1 MNSAKTAHRIVV
13 KVGTSTLAYPNGRL
27 NIRRIE
33 QLVKVLADL
42 KNSGREVL
50 LVTSAAIG
58 VGAGLLGLKE
68 RPHDVGG
75 KQAAAAVGQCELM
88 YTYDKLFSEYGHQ
101 TAQVLLTRD
110 VVEDD
115 VRKNNAAN
123 TLARLMEFGALPI
136 INENDTVATEELE
149 FGDNDTLSAIVA
161 VLAHAELLVLLTDID
176 GLYTDNPR
184 ENPDA
189 RRIDVVEEITD
200 ELLHAAKGAGSPL
213 GTGGMSTKLHAAAIA
228 TADGIPTV
236 VMSGENP
243 ELLYDLLD
251 GKAAGTLFKAKER
264 AE

>member
-1 MNSAKTAHRIVV
+1 MNTPHRIVV

-27 NIRRIE
+27 NLRRIE
-33 QLVKVLADL
+33 KLVKVLADL
-42 KNSGREVL
+42 KNSGKEIL

-68 RPHDVGG
+68 RPHDTGG

-110 VVEDD
+110 VIEDE
-115 VRKNNAAN
+115 RRRHNAEG

-161 VLAHAELLVLLTDID
+161 VLAEAELLVLLTDID

-184 ENPDA
+184 VNPEA
-189 RRIDVVEEITD
+189 RRIDVVEEITE
-200 ELLHAAKGAGSPL
+200 ELTAAAKGAGSPL
-213 GTGGMSTKLHAAAIA
+213 GTGGMLTKLHAAQIA
-228 TADGIPTV
+228 TEAGIPTV
-236 VMSGENP
+236 VMSGEDP
-243 ELLYDLLD
+243 EGLYDLLD
-251 GKAAGTLFKAKER
+251 GVPVGTLFKAKE
-264 AE
+264 AAV